1 MIETLRISFALLKP
15 QGSECAARFYHTLF
29 EAHPQLRSM
38 FSSDMSVQRDKL
50 MKSLEMVIEGLEHPE
65 MVRARLKELGEHHAA
80 KGARPEHYPM
90 VCRLMIETMAGLL
103 GPQWTP
109 RLERDWTSAL
119 EQISRLMIG

>member
-15 QGSECAARFYHTLF
+15 QGSECAARFYHMLF
-29 EAHPQLRSM
+29 EAYPQLRPM
-38 FSSDMSVQRDKL
+38 FSSDMSAQRDKL
-50 MKSLEMVIEGLEHPE
+50 MKSLEMVIEGLEHPA
-65 MVRARLKELGEHHAA
+65 MVRARLKELGELHTS
-80 KGARPEHYPM
+80 KGARPEHYPI
-90 VCRLMIETMAGLL
+90 VCRLMIQTMAGLL